1 MRHVLHQ
8 HDLSYVQ
15 DARRDGKGCNMKK
28 AETSERPDDGALRPD
43 YDFSKGRRGVTARR
57 YAQGVVV
64 HKLGSNPQHRG
75 S

>member
-1 MRHVLHQ
+1 
-8 HDLSYVQ
+8 
-15 DARRDGKGCNMKK
+15 MKK

-64 HKLGSNPQHRG
+64 HKLGSNPQHQG